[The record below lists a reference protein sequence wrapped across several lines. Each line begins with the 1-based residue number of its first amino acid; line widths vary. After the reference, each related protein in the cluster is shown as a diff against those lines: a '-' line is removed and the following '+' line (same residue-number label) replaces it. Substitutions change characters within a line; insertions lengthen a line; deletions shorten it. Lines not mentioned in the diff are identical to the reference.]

1 MDAITNYLNSL
12 GLDFWSLA
20 KGAAVLLIG
29 TLVFG
34 LIARFIFGKKSNL
47 NHAVSS
53 AIGIIFVYGAIVG
66 LKYAG
71 PDFEAFLAPMP
82 FVSFAGD
89 QLVLFPF
96 GAVEF
101 EILCSEILSM
111 VILAFLA
118 NLAERWLPTGKKFFS
133 WLFYRFLTIEKEVET
148 DPTEL
153 LESPKLGK
161 HLPEVLSLP
170 EIDAIEAAIDLSKP
184 EGVRDLAIVEVLFS
198 CGLRISELCSLKLSE
213 LYLEEGYIRVHGKG
227 RKERLVPIGDSA
239 IDRLR
244 QWFVVRQG
252 CKVKPGEEDFVFVS
266 LRRGKRLS
274 RISLFVYIKEYAAK
288 AGIRKNISPHTFR
301 HSFATQLLEG
311 GANLRAIQAMLGHE
325 DIGTTEIYM
334 HVDKTHLRREILEH
348 HPRNIK
354 D

>member
-1 MDAITNYLNSL
+1 MRYEL
-12 GLDFWSLA
+12 
-20 KGAAVLLIG
+20 
-29 TLVFG
+29 
-34 LIARFIFGKKSNL
+34 SNTQ
-47 NHAVSS
+47 
-53 AIGIIFVYGAIVG
+53 IVG
-66 LKYAG
+66 NAILRRYVQYLRLERSYTPNTLDAYLKDLQKLLNYYSDEGIDFRQVTLKQLDGFAKALQELGVG
-71 PDFEAFLAPMP
+71 PRSVAR
-82 FVSFAGD
+82 
-89 QLVLFPF
+89 
-96 GAVEF
+96 
-101 EILCSEILSM
+101 ILSG
-111 VILAFLA
+111 V
-118 NLAERWLPTGKKFFS
+118 RS
-133 WLFYRFLTIEKEVET
+133 FYRFLTIEKEVET

-288 AGIRKNISPHTFR
+288 AGIRKNISPHT
-301 HSFATQLLEG
+301 
-311 GANLRAIQAMLGHE
+311 
-325 DIGTTEIYM
+325 
-334 HVDKTHLRREILEH
+334 
-348 HPRNIK
+348 
-354 D
+354 

>member
-1 MDAITNYLNSL
+1 MRYEL
-12 GLDFWSLA
+12 
-20 KGAAVLLIG
+20 
-29 TLVFG
+29 
-34 LIARFIFGKKSNL
+34 SNTQ
-47 NHAVSS
+47 
-53 AIGIIFVYGAIVG
+53 IVG
-66 LKYAG
+66 NAILRRYVQYLRLERSYTPNTLDAYLKDLQKLLNYYSDEGIDFRQVTLKQLDGFAKALQELGVG
-71 PDFEAFLAPMP
+71 PRSVAR
-82 FVSFAGD
+82 
-89 QLVLFPF
+89 
-96 GAVEF
+96 
-101 EILCSEILSM
+101 ILSG
-111 VILAFLA
+111 V
-118 NLAERWLPTGKKFFS
+118 RS
-133 WLFYRFLTIEKEVET
+133 FYRFLTIEKEVET

-244 QWFVVRQG
+244 QWFVVRQS

-348 HPRNIK
+348 HPRNIR

>member
-1 MDAITNYLNSL
+1 TPNTLDAYLKDLQKLLNYYSDEGIDFRQVTLKQLDGFAKALQEL
-12 GLDFWSLA
+12 GVGPRS
-20 KGAAVLLIG
+20 V
-29 TLVFG
+29 
-34 LIARFIFGKKSNL
+34 AR
-47 NHAVSS
+47 
-53 AIGIIFVYGAIVG
+53 
-66 LKYAG
+66 
-71 PDFEAFLAPMP
+71 
-82 FVSFAGD
+82 
-89 QLVLFPF
+89 
-96 GAVEF
+96 
-101 EILCSEILSM
+101 ILSG
-111 VILAFLA
+111 V
-118 NLAERWLPTGKKFFS
+118 RS
-133 WLFYRFLTIEKEVET
+133 FYRFLTIEKEVET

-198 CGLRISELCSLKLSE
+198 CGLRISELCGLKLSE

-348 HPRNIK
+348 HPRNIR